1 MAVEITPEVADE
13 LTTDVIHFLRGKY
26 PDVET
31 FDAMEAISQTWGEE
45 DETTQIA
52 IQRTLYESYRI
63 FAKLKHVSVES
74 VIAHVLK
81 DWIEVI
87 GQGEIEDILGTESSK
102 ELDRLIEEVEGKIPP
117 LPLTKLDV
125 N

>member
-87 GQGEIEDILGTESSK
+87 LGTESSK